1 MPQITQQGVCDQ
13 ATLCR
18 TIVQEAVE
26 AAALTDSLEA
36 LGDYRARADRYMTEI
51 SLWQEHSIRRNWVGV
66 AAHCAEERKLA
77 QRWFDIFGRHL
88 ERTLGDD

>member
-1 MPQITQQGVCDQ
+1 MITQDGVRGQ

-36 LGDYRARADRYMTEI
+36 LRDYRVRADRYLTEI
-51 SLWQEHSIRRNWVGV
+51 SLWQEHSMRRGWTSV
-66 AAHCAEERKLA
+66 AGHCKDEHRLA
-77 QRWFDIFGRHL
+77 QRWNAIFGRAL
-88 ERTLGDD
+88 ERTIGDD

>member
-1 MPQITQQGVCDQ
+1 MITQDGVRAQ

-26 AAALTDSLEA
+26 AAALTDSMQA
-36 LGDYRARADRYMTEI
+36 LADYRARADRYLTEI
-51 SLWQEHSIRRNWVGV
+51 SLWQEHSMRRGWTSV
-66 AAHCAEERKLA
+66 AAHCKDEHKLA
-77 QRWFDIFGRHL
+77 ARWNAIFGRAL